1 MSRTCDGLLAVNVMS
16 AAAAR
21 KCFQAGVRGSHCA
34 GLGAGAAHGPSG
46 WSGRSQAVISFDRQA
61 VFSQGRG
68 GSVLRRAQ
76 SNAAKAAQGG
86 LLGGKG
92 AVCARAVFA
101 GLFAIL
107 RWGRPKVIFALLP
120 KRVLG
125 IPLGCPRAVR
135 FSSRSGPASPPM
147 PAEAL
152 RVPLG
157 LG

>member
-21 KCFQAGVRGSHCA
+21 TCFQAGVRGSHCA

-135 FSSRSGPASPPM
+135 FSSRSGPASPPR